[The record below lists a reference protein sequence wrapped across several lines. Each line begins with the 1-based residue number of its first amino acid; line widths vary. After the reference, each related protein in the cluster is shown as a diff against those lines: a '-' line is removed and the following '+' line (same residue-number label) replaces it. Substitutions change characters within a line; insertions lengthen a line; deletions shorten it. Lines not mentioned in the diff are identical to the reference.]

1 MKRKSGFEMNTAERV
16 KWISRDVKSALVE
29 LDFSMLDYQC
39 DAEPY
44 CAKHPTDVSSEADLT
59 DLGRECRAYLIAHP
73 EQPSKR
79 ESDYEREM
87 EAW

>member
-1 MKRKSGFEMNTAERV
+1 MKMKASEQI
-16 KWISRDVKSALVE
+16 KWMSRDVKRGLIT

-44 CAKHPTDVSSEADLT
+44 CARHPADVSSEADLSA
-59 DLGRECRAYLIAHP
+59 LGRECRAYLLAHP
-73 EQPSKR
+73 EQPSR
-79 ESDYEREM
+79 RDSDYEREA